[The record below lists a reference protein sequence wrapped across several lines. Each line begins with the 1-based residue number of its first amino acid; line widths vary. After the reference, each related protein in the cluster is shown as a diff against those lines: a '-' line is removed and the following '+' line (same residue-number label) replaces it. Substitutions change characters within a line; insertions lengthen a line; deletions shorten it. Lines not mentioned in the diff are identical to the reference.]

1 MVKIAFRDHR
11 NKFFFRRY
19 VFCKISTSSVFTVP
33 PSHPVYIGDAPGNES
48 RNYHLPLLK
57 MFTVAWRNALKKYFL
72 TKLKISTFL
81 LIAVT
86 RTQLSSITR
95 LAYSRVIDLA
105 SKFSDS
111 SPITRSFTSTVICD
125 FVTSIHRILFV
136 PEVQLVPTE
145 NVVMRQMLRNAVTN
159 SLLVPS
165 CIEKKLKRK
174 VTKIKVCRFGYFF
187 LVYTQPSSITN
198 ATFSLDTQPSSIL
211 WYTTVRENSLL
222 AHRQLGLVV

>member
-1 MVKIAFRDHR
+1 MLQNLRGNI
-11 NKFFFRRY
+11 
-19 VFCKISTSSVFTVP
+19 TSSVFTVSP
-33 PSHPVYIGDAPGNES
+33 PSLYKLAPPQGIKS

-57 MFTVAWRNALKKYFL
+57 MFTLDKYFL

-86 RTQLSSITR
+86 KTLLSSITR

-187 LVYTQPSSITN
+187 
-198 ATFSLDTQPSSIL
+198 IL
-211 WYTTVRENSLL
+211 TID
-222 AHRQLGLVV
+222 